1 MQMPI
6 KKKCK
11 KLLKIDQQI
20 VCQAEVKT
28 KDGIKELSRKV
39 NFAISETEFKFKHN
53 NHNVI

>member
-1 MQMPI
+1 MPI

-20 VCQAEVKT
+20 VCKAEVKT

-39 NFAISETEFKFKHN
+39 NFPISETEFKFKHN